1 MKKFLIL
8 ALLLLALPIV
18 VADSDNYDISS
29 VYVDGIQAS
38 DSSMVQVERD
48 STVKITVFL
57 EGTGDSTDVR
67 VKVWLGGYE
76 YGDIEEVSEMFELED
91 GVTYREDLYL
101 DIPADLDTSENEYTL
116 RVEVYDSQNYE
127 KEEYTIYTE
136 SARHKI
142 TVEDVVLSSETI
154 SPGEYLGVKVRLE
167 NQGENLEEDIKVTV
181 SIPELGISSRVYL
194 DELEIDDQ
202 EDVSTVYLTIPTSA
216 TPGVYEMQVDIEYN
230 NEASETSDFTYL
242 EITGEAVYDENVLV
256 SISSIKGLVVGE
268 ESTFKVQV
276 TNLADS
282 SKTFYLSVSGMEAEY
297 TDTLMVTSNSAGEM
311 YLTLSPEEA
320 GLESI
325 LVTITTEEGMVTQK
339 LYNVE
344 VKETSS
350 VLVYLIILAFLVLIV
365 GLGIKLYKRN

>member
-1 MKKFLIL
+1 MKKFLIFAL
-8 ALLLLALPIV
+8 LLLLALPLV
-18 VADSDNYDISS
+18 SADSDNYDITS
-29 VYVDGIQAS
+29 VYVDGIQSS

-76 YGDIEEVSEMFELED
+76 YGDIEEVSEMFEVEE

-101 DIPADLDTSENEYTL
+101 DIPADLDTSDHEYTL

-127 KEEYTIYTE
+127 REEYTLYTE

-142 TVEDVVLSSETI
+142 TVEDVILSSESV

-167 NQGENLEEDIKVTV
+167 NQGENVEDDIKVTV
-181 SIPELGISSRVYL
+181 SIPDLGISSRVYL
-194 DELEIDDQ
+194 DELGVDDQ
-202 EDVSTVYLTIPTSA
+202 EDVSTIYLTIPSSA
-216 TPGVYEMQVDIEYN
+216 TPGNYEVQVDVEYN

-242 EITGEAVYDENVLV
+242 EITGEAVYDDNVLV
-256 SISSIKGLVVGE
+256 SISSIKGLVAGE
-268 ESTFKVQV
+268 DSTFKVQV

-282 SKTFYLSVSGMEAEY
+282 SKTFYLSVTGIEAEY
-297 TDTLMVTSNSAGEM
+297 TGTLMVTSDSAGEM
-311 YLTLSPEEA
+311 VFTLSPEEA

-325 LVTITTEEGMVTQK
+325 LVTVTTEEGMVTQK

-344 VKETSS
+344 VEEASS
-350 VLVYLIILAFLVLIV
+350 ALVYLLLLAFLVLIV
-365 GLGIKLYKRN
+365 GLGVKLYRK

>member
-8 ALLLLALPIV
+8 VLLLLALPLV
-18 VADSDNYDISS
+18 VADSDNYDITS
-29 VYVDGIQAS
+29 VYVDGIQSS

-48 STVKITVFL
+48 SSVKITVFL

-76 YGDIEEVSEMFELED
+76 YGDIEEVSEMFEVED

-142 TVEDVVLSSETI
+142 TVEDVVLSSETV
-154 SPGEYLGVKVRLE
+154 SPGEYLGIKVRLE
-167 NQGENLEEDIKVTV
+167 NEGENIEEDVKVTI

-194 DELEIDDQ
+194 DELEVDDQ
-202 EDVSTVYLTIPTSA
+202 EDVSTIYLTIPTSA
-216 TPGVYEMQVDIEYN
+216 TPGVYEMQIDVEYN

-256 SISSIKGLVVGE
+256 SISSIKGLEVGE

-282 SKTFYLSVSGMEAEY
+282 SKTFYLSVSGIEAEY

-325 LVTITTEEGMVTQK
+325 LVTVTTEEGMVTQK

-344 VKETSS
+344 VEEASS
-350 VLVYLIILAFLVLIV
+350 VLVYLIILAFLVLIA
-365 GLGIKLYKRN
+365 GLGVKLYKK